1 MESLALVFIIIV
13 AMLYIFRNK
22 VSINDISNMIKKSI
36 EGSNTNLRRTIVYLI
51 SVLTFVYFVI

>member
-1 MESLALVFIIIV
+1 
-13 AMLYIFRNK
+13 MLYIFRNK